1 LRAPGLHRAIAAY
14 ETAWV
19 PNRPTRANGAKA
31 FNSLACCRYVRGQQ
45 KWRMPDVSIATPLG
59 AVPLRTGARGRSG

>member
-1 LRAPGLHRAIAAY
+1 MALPVDWLRAPGSHRAIAAY

-45 KWRMPDVSIATPLG
+45 NDGMADA
-59 AVPLRTGARGRSG
+59 